1 MNPYKLLIQNQSE
14 LIKQGI
20 LDRPYRGIASCFVR
34 TYKNEGFLSFWRGN
48 TASVIRYIPMQAMN
62 FAFKDQ
68 IKSLFPKPAKETNAK
83 KLARNTVSGGLAGT
97 ISVTGIKI
105 LYKKNFIFL
114 GSFF

>member
-1 MNPYKLLIQNQSE
+1 
-14 LIKQGI
+14 
-20 LDRPYRGIASCFVR
+20 
-34 TYKNEGFLSFWRGN
+34 
-48 TASVIRYIPMQAMN
+48 MN

-105 LYKKNFIFL
+105 LYQKKKIHIFR
-114 GSFF
+114 